1 MAGPVQYTPPPSPPS
16 PTASFYDMS
25 DDDEDEYNTIAHAS
39 SGKGVKLL
47 YSKSKVYVHP
57 SPSAKDNIPGF
68 IALLQQKPA
77 PPNPTTAAYSNRNDS
92 ASYLLAWVPESSL
105 GDAYSTYVQVDLA
118 DGDSPPRQRYLVPP
132 LPTTTTHRDPIGLYS
147 FAVPVSEIY
156 SLLVRPPSLGW
167 WFGSVVINTRSGDS
181 FPALFFHDSECESTI
196 LQKKR
201 RVKDTFDPFD
211 SEGGLFWG
219 GDEVLRWLRRYVEVE
234 RSSVDR
240 NVYLINPSAE
250 DQLSFGR
257 ATMPAD
263 GSVSKAQPEVP
274 SAGPS
279 GGTQRDATMDPFM
292 KTLKETRWK
301 VLESLSKITTFT
313 RRTAN
318 DIASNPG
325 IPQQV
330 RRLIQNPE
338 IQTLQD
344 EFDSARLYLARWAMS
359 IAEQSERERQQRIWT
374 AQDVLESENSSV
386 GDFEILELET
396 GNLALQER
404 RKTLTLPEWEGF
416 FDPTSGRL
424 HVTAEEVKERIF
436 HGGLDPNDGVRKE
449 AWLFLLGVYPW
460 DSSHEERQAIM
471 NSKRDEYIRLK
482 AGWWERMVEG
492 NSTTEEYDHWK
503 EQRNRIGQDYCT
515 YLDALLAANIPPE
528 KDVHRTD
535 RTIPLFAGEDIPHPD
550 PDSPFADVGTN
561 VHLEQMKDMLLTYNE
576 YNPDLG
582 YVQGMSDLLAP
593 LYAVMQDDAVAF
605 WAFVGFMDRMERNF
619 LRDQSGMRSQLL
631 ALDQLVQLMDPQLY
645 LHLQSADSTNF
656 FFFFRMLLVWYKRE
670 FDWSD
675 TLRLWETLWTDYFS
689 SSFHLFI
696 ALAILEKHRDV
707 IMDHLKHFDEVLKYI
722 NELSNTMDLVP
733 LLTRAESLF
742 HRFERAVQAID
753 KKDNF
758 PAAPTAHQRR
768 PGTSSPD
775 SNLAGKGKSPQRPT
789 VGSSSSVA
797 PSTLQQAIDKD
808 KPKVISPELRELLRK
823 DIPWREQR
831 A

>member
-1 MAGPVQYTPPPSPPS
+1 
-16 PTASFYDMS
+16 
-25 DDDEDEYNTIAHAS
+25 
-39 SGKGVKLL
+39 
-47 YSKSKVYVHP
+47 
-57 SPSAKDNIPGF
+57 
-68 IALLQQKPA
+68 
-77 PPNPTTAAYSNRNDS
+77 
-92 ASYLLAWVPESSL
+92 
-105 GDAYSTYVQVDLA
+105 
-118 DGDSPPRQRYLVPP
+118 
-132 LPTTTTHRDPIGLYS
+132 
-147 FAVPVSEIY
+147 
-156 SLLVRPPSLGW
+156 
-167 WFGSVVINTRSGDS
+167 
-181 FPALFFHDSECESTI
+181 LFFHDSECESTI
-196 LQKKR
+196 LQKKK

-211 SEGGLFWG
+211 SEGVLFWG
-219 GDEVLRWLRRYVEVE
+219 GDEILRWLRKYADVE

-240 NVYLINPSAE
+240 NVYLINPSEE

-257 ATMPAD
+257 AATTGD
-263 GSVSKAQPEVP
+263 GSVSKAQPEATA
-274 SAGPS
+274 AGPS
-279 GGTQRDATMDPFM
+279 HRDASMDPFM

-318 DIASNPG
+318 GIADSPR

-374 AQDVLESENSSV
+374 AQDVLELENSSV

-396 GNLALQER
+396 GNLGLQER
-404 RKTLTLPEWEGF
+404 RKIVTLPEWEGF

-424 HVTAEEVKERIF
+424 HVTVEEVKERIF
-436 HGGLDPNDGVRKE
+436 HGGLDPNDGARKE

-460 DSSHEERQAIM
+460 DSSREERQAII

-503 EQRNRIGQDYCT
+503 EQRNRIGQDYAF
-515 YLDALLAANIPPE
+515 YLDDLLAANLPSE

-550 PDSPFADVGTN
+550 PDSPFADTGTN

-605 WAFVGFMDRMERNF
+605 WAFVGFMGRMVSGWHIGRVSVPNRIQERNF

-707 IMDHLKHFDEVLKYI
+707 IMDHLKHFDEVLKYSKSI
-722 NELSNTMDLVP
+722 HIYLTAFDHRQCANTSQSTSC
-733 LLTRAESLF
+733 LTRWTSSQSSLAPSHSSSASSGLF
-742 HRFERAVQAID
+742 NSLTRKTISLPPRPLISGDQEQVAQNLPPRIKANHHSIPTWD
-753 KKDNF
+753 
-758 PAAPTAHQRR
+758 PAA
-768 PGTSSPD
+768 G
-775 SNLAGKGKSPQRPT
+775 
-789 VGSSSSVA
+789 
-797 PSTLQQAIDKD
+797 
-808 KPKVISPELRELLRK
+808 
-823 DIPWREQR
+823 
-831 A
+831 